1 MGAQTHV
8 LILTWE
14 LLEKQHVI
22 LLLVYLKKKSVCC
35 KSWAA
40 SAFSFL
46 GGGDI
51 KLRTL

>member
-22 LLLVYLKKKSVCC
+22 LLLVYLKKKVYVVRVELHQHSL
-35 KSWAA
+35 
-40 SAFSFL
+40 F
-46 GGGDI
+46 
-51 KLRTL
+51 

>member
-22 LLLVYLKKKSVCC
+22 LLLVYLKKKKCM
-35 KSWAA
+35 
-40 SAFSFL
+40 L
-46 GGGDI
+46 
-51 KLRTL
+51 